1 MITRATPPPLV
12 PFAGPPGADPAAD
25 QARAV
30 ARADSRAEQEREDA
44 RAVGRAHQEA
54 RAAEE
59 HGVSEKEGPAR
70 ADHTGTMGLLL
81 IAVVV
86 VLYVGEA
93 VFLPVAAAILLYF
106 LFAPGV
112 RYAASWGMPRAL
124 SATVVLGVIV
134 SVIGL
139 SIYGL
144 AGPAGSWMKRLPH
157 AVEKIGDRVQALR
170 QPMEQVSAAAQQMA
184 DLSKSGVRPA
194 HGGSRSGDATAATST
209 PASASGDAQ
218 KGDAQKG
225 ETQKGDAQ
233 SDGQPPAAGDPP
245 AANGAARQGAA
256 NAQQTPSAA
265 QQTAHDSDQDQGGA
279 GNDAGDSA
287 DNPTDPAPAEAHD
300 HAQSSQ
306 HPRSWFSGGHSRD
319 NSSAPKSAAPSSSAK
334 SGAEPSAISVSQPA
348 LLAPYLLSG
357 TFGVIGFLGE
367 LFITLV
373 TLFFLLSTGGTLLN
387 RAVVL
392 IPALRR
398 NPYPGRLYHTSQEND
413 ATVVLRESERQ
424 VGMYLRTTLMIN
436 AGLATVI
443 SGLFWA
449 VNMPNP
455 VLWGVMAG
463 VLNFLP
469 YVGPVIGVVVVFL
482 AGLVTFDTFAQA
494 VVAPL
499 IYVGCAFCEGNLLT
513 PWIMGMRLALSPLA
527 IFLWMMFWGFMWGAA
542 GAIIAV
548 PMLVMVREFCQR
560 IEGLNAVGRLI
571 EP

>member
-1 MITRATPPPLV
+1 MITRATPPTQIPL
-12 PFAGPPGADPAAD
+12 AGPPGAPPEADPAGA
-25 QARAV
+25 A

-44 RAVGRAHQEA
+44 RAASRAHQEA

-59 HGVSEKEGPAR
+59 QGASGKEGPAR

-112 RYAASWGMPRAL
+112 RYAASWGIPRAL
-124 SATVVLGVIV
+124 SATLVLGVIV

-157 AVEKIGDRVQALR
+157 AVEKIGDKVQALR

-184 DLSKSGVRPA
+184 DLSKSTPRPA
-194 HGGSRSGDATAATST
+194 HGGNHGGDATAATAT
-209 PASASGDAQ
+209 PAAASGDTQKGDAQKSEAQ
-218 KGDAQKG
+218 KGDAQSA
-225 ETQKGDAQ
+225 AQ
-233 SDGQPPAAGDPP
+233 HAAAGDPP
-245 AANGAARQGAA
+245 DANGAA
-256 NAQQTPSAA
+256 NAQLTPGAA
-265 QQTAHDSDQDQGGA
+265 QQAAHDPDQDQGGA
-279 GNDAGDSA
+279 AQDKAANAGDPA
-287 DNPTDPAPAEAHD
+287 DNPADPAPADAND

-306 HPRSWFSGGHSRD
+306 HSRPWFGGHGHD
-319 NSSAPKSAAPSSSAK
+319 NNSAAKSAAPASSAK
-334 SGAEPSAISVSQPA
+334 SGAEPSAISVSQPS

-398 NPYPGRLYHTSQEND
+398 NPDPGMVYTSAPQTD
-413 ATVVLRESERQ
+413 AAAVLRESERQ

-482 AGLVTFDTFAQA
+482 AGLITFDTVAQA